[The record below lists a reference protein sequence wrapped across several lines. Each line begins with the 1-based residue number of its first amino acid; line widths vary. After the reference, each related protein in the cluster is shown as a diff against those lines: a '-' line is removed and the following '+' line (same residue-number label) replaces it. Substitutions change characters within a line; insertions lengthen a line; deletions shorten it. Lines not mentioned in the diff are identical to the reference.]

1 MRRASAVS
9 LSVKRIVIVALIFIA
24 ASAQAAERIDK
35 KAEYLRAY
43 VAALRFANEANQPFM
58 SMSHMETGSP
68 AQLTEFIAQSRM
80 AHDALER
87 AAEHVAPFMA
97 SRNRAVAKSAALAK
111 GVFEARQKLC
121 ERWRALYADMSKPEA
136 AADPS
141 IAARFS
147 RLRAEIDRVGENL
160 GDSAVAAAWG
170 VVKVDR
176 RGNPRGWGVSRVD
189 RKRAVDELKK
199 TFGDSITGGPR
210 PGMNYLETAASA
222 MSSFLILDNWKGAPP
237 T

>member
-1 MRRASAVS
+1 MARTSAVS
-9 LSVKRIVIVALIFIA
+9 LSVNRIAVIALLFVVT
-24 ASAQAAERIDK
+24 SAQAAERIDK

-58 SMSHMETGSP
+58 SMSHMETGTP

-80 AHDALER
+80 AHDALEH

-111 GVFEARQKLC
+111 DVFEARQKLC

-136 AADPS
+136 ASDPS

-160 GDSAVAAAWG
+160 GASAVAASWG
-170 VVKVDR
+170 IVNVDR
-176 RGNPRGWGVSRVD
+176 RGNPRGWGVSSRD
-189 RKRAVDELKK
+189 RKHAVDELKK
-199 TFGDSITGGPR
+199 TFGDSITAGPR
-210 PGMNYLETAASA
+210 PGMNYLETAAAA

>member
-1 MRRASAVS
+1 MKHLALLLVLLVATSAH
-9 LSVKRIVIVALIFIA
+9 A
-24 ASAQAAERIDK
+24 AARIDK

-43 VAALRFANEANQPFM
+43 VAALRFANDANQPFM
-58 SMSHMETGSP
+58 NMSHVETGTP
-68 AQLTEFIAQSRM
+68 EQLAEFIAQSRS
-80 AHDALER
+80 AHAALER

-111 GVFEARQKLC
+111 SVFEARQKLC

-136 AADPS
+136 ANDPT
-141 IAARFS
+141 IAERFS

-170 VVKVDR
+170 VVNVDR
-176 RGNPRGWGVSRVD
+176 RGNPRGWGVSARE
-189 RKRAVDELKK
+189 RRRAVDELKK
-199 TFGDSITGGPR
+199 TFGENVVAGPR

-222 MSSFLILDNWKGAPP
+222 MSSFLVLDNWKGALP